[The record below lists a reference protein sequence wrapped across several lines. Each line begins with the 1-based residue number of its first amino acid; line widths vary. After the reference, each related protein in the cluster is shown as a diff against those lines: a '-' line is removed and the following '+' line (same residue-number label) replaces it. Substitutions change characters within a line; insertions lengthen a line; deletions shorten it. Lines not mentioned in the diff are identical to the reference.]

1 MQMLAFFTK
10 YRVNLFN
17 EKSIL
22 LSLYL
27 RKRTEK
33 YVEILALDNKTFWL
47 IIKHYVHKRLL

>member
-1 MQMLAFFTK
+1 MLAFFTK
-10 YRVNLFN
+10 YRDNLFN